1 MWFCYIL
8 CMKAFRF
15 ANSHF
20 KKYIWQGVFNLVVL
34 LLAVLMSVVLV
45 QISRYVLDFVL
56 RPTTSPGDGI
66 VSRALS
72 DGVLGEVGS
81 GTLLMWLSVIFGSI
95 VVLKSILQY
104 AGGRVSQN
112 YGNKFG
118 NDLRLL
124 VLSKMFRSGD
134 YYSTGDI
141 YTMLTNDVYQTK
153 ELFQML
159 FPQLISFLFYSLI
172 SLVMIFFTSWKLG
185 VFMLASL
192 PFVCVLLFLYM
203 RSTKP
208 YFAQIRRSVRKL
220 STQISSTTG
229 NILDIKTNAYEN
241 QALKRLREKNHVHF
255 GNKKKC
261 ITKSN
266 VYQFYFLL
274 LRALFYG
281 GMILFAGFLAV
292 AGEITIG
299 GFSVAVSYAIIM
311 LDNINN
317 SAIKFYQIQEAL
329 CYAENIRV
337 YVEKRDKKENNK
349 TTQEID
355 GDVKIIVTKLCG
367 VGDDGNNINKFNFV
381 INQGEKVGFWFKD
394 GKGCH
399 EFCNLLVKKTEPQ
412 SGGLAIN
419 GADYKEIKISSI
431 RENFSLYTPNIYLFK
446 KSIKDNIVLF
456 EDEDE
461 EKYEKIIDIVGLKN
475 IEKGE
480 TGFDE
485 RVIRGQMGSYPVLQK
500 QMINLARTLYKNSKV
515 VVLEKPMQAQ
525 KSDVVADVIKKIN
538 GLDQRTVIV
547 VSSDVEIMKHCQ
559 KIYVV
564 DGGEVKQCSTFEE
577 IKQ

>member
-1 MWFCYIL
+1 
-8 CMKAFRF
+8 
-15 ANSHF
+15 
-20 KKYIWQGVFNLVVL
+20 
-34 LLAVLMSVVLV
+34 
-45 QISRYVLDFVL
+45 
-56 RPTTSPGDGI
+56 
-66 VSRALS
+66 
-72 DGVLGEVGS
+72 
-81 GTLLMWLSVIFGSI
+81 
-95 VVLKSILQY
+95 
-104 AGGRVSQN
+104 
-112 YGNKFG
+112 
-118 NDLRLL
+118 
-124 VLSKMFRSGD
+124 
-134 YYSTGDI
+134 
-141 YTMLTNDVYQTK
+141 
-153 ELFQML
+153 
-159 FPQLISFLFYSLI
+159 
-172 SLVMIFFTSWKLG
+172 
-185 VFMLASL
+185 MLASL

-229 NILDIKTNAYEN
+229 NILEIKTNAYEN
-241 QALKRLREKNHVHF
+241 HALKKLCEKNHVHF
-255 GNKKKC
+255 ENKKKC

-355 GDVKIIVTKLCG
+355 GDIKIIATKLCG
-367 VGDDGNNINKFNFV
+367 VGDDGNNINNFNFV

-419 GADYKEIKISSI
+419 GVDYREINISSI

-456 EDEDE
+456 EKNDE
-461 EKYEKIIDIVGLKN
+461 EKYEKIMDIVGLKN
-475 IEKGE
+475 IEKGK

-485 RVIRGQMGSYPVLQK
+485 RVIRGQMDSYPVLQK

-538 GLDQRTVIV
+538 RLDQRTVIV
-547 VSSDVEIMKHCQ
+547 VSSDVEIMKCCK

-564 DGGEVKQCSTFEE
+564 DGGEIKKCSTFEE

>member
-1 MWFCYIL
+1 
-8 CMKAFRF
+8 MKAFCF
-15 ANSHF
+15 ANSRF
-20 KKYIWQGVFNLVVL
+20 KKYVWQGVFNLVVL
-34 LLAVLMSVVLV
+34 LLAVLMSVALV

-95 VVLKSILQY
+95 VVLKAILQY

-229 NILDIKTNAYEN
+229 
-241 QALKRLREKNHVHF
+241 
-255 GNKKKC
+255 
-261 ITKSN
+261 
-266 VYQFYFLL
+266 
-274 LRALFYG
+274 
-281 GMILFAGFLAV
+281 
-292 AGEITIG
+292 
-299 GFSVAVSYAIIM
+299 
-311 LDNINN
+311 
-317 SAIKFYQIQEAL
+317 
-329 CYAENIRV
+329 
-337 YVEKRDKKENNK
+337 
-349 TTQEID
+349 
-355 GDVKIIVTKLCG
+355 
-367 VGDDGNNINKFNFV
+367 
-381 INQGEKVGFWFKD
+381 
-394 GKGCH
+394 
-399 EFCNLLVKKTEPQ
+399 
-412 SGGLAIN
+412 
-419 GADYKEIKISSI
+419 
-431 RENFSLYTPNIYLFK
+431 
-446 KSIKDNIVLF
+446 
-456 EDEDE
+456 
-461 EKYEKIIDIVGLKN
+461 
-475 IEKGE
+475 
-480 TGFDE
+480 
-485 RVIRGQMGSYPVLQK
+485 
-500 QMINLARTLYKNSKV
+500 
-515 VVLEKPMQAQ
+515 
-525 KSDVVADVIKKIN
+525 
-538 GLDQRTVIV
+538 
-547 VSSDVEIMKHCQ
+547 
-559 KIYVV
+559 
-564 DGGEVKQCSTFEE
+564 
-577 IKQ
+577 